1 MDVVM
6 LISINITI
14 LNWASAVGSPWPS
27 AVVGRRPSASNREVR
42 RVHHP
47 DAGWR
52 RSVRDWPSPS
62 STPFSDNDL
71 SDRHRHRHLTVTNKG
86 VGMTLCRVSAR
97 HDRVGQSRRHLR
109 VGPTCRRHV
118 ADINNQGRVR
128 TVGNTVLAGDT
139 VKYQAD
145 IQYLGRSVSSR
156 WNSRPLLTS
165 TR

>member
-1 MDVVM
+1 M
-6 LISINITI
+6 
-14 LNWASAVGSPWPS
+14 GGKGC
-27 AVVGRRPSASNREVR
+27 GRRTDGGLPAAGRPAAIVLSLACHHVGTWLLMSAMSCR
-42 RVHHP
+42 RNVVIRHDTRH
-47 DAGWR
+47 DAYMSPICRRHVGIITSTCNSFVSSV
-52 RSVRDWPSPS
+52 RSVS
-62 STPFSDNDL
+62 
-71 SDRHRHRHLTVTNKG
+71 
-86 VGMTLCRVSAR
+86 VSAR
-97 HDRVGQSRRHLR
+97 HDDVRKSRRHLR